1 MGIKH
6 KVLKKPGQIL
16 YATDWNMQ
24 HDNDMRGDPL
34 QNLGAPINLD
44 DAARLIDVIARI
56 PKVSGGTENYTTLPT
71 TVSLTPV
78 DLRTLNVETNG
89 GNLLILACVTCSDD
103 TKDTYVYFRLTL
115 DGNLIGPSSVSVFNV
130 EADTSG
136 AEESTAFFAWVTGVP
151 AGAHTVA
158 IQWWVSGGTGYCS
171 SSTIIV
177 IEIPQS

>member
-16 YATDWNMQ
+16 YAADWNAQ

-34 QNLGAPINLD
+34 INLGAPVNPD
-44 DAARLIDVIARI
+44 DAARLIDVLSRI
-56 PKVSGGTENYTTLPT
+56 PAVSGGTNNYATPVTTLST
-71 TVSLTPV
+71 TPV
-78 DLRTLNVETNG
+78 DLTSIDVTTKG

-115 DGNLIGPSSVSVFNV
+115 DGNPVGPSSAAVFNV

-136 AEESTAFFAWVTGVP
+136 AEESTALFAWVTGVP
-151 AGAHTVA
+151 AGTHTVA
-158 IQWWVSGGTGYCS
+158 LQWYVSAGTGYCS
-171 SSTIIV
+171 SATIIV
-177 IEIPQS
+177 IEIPTG